1 MIEYASVQGR
11 HNVTQV
17 NEAER
22 LSALR
27 QLNLLDTPPSES
39 FDRITRMARQLFNLP
54 IAAVSLT
61 DCDRLWFKS
70 RVGVEHWSIPR
81 DKAPC
86 AQVADSAS
94 PLVIPDM
101 LSDPVYRS
109 SMLAASGVRFYA
121 GAPLIT
127 KQGYCL
133 GSMCVLGTDARESS
147 AGEVVV
153 FTDLAAMVMAQI
165 ELQHA
170 FGRIDPVS
178 ALPNRTQFL
187 EDLEDL
193 ARDSLP
199 GEQRYVVLVDIA
211 SPEQV
216 SEAVRVM
223 GPGHVDRLL
232 VEASFKI
239 TASLGQNRKA
249 YHVAATQVAFLAPED
264 SDEQSYLA
272 ELENEVERLQSSVNS
287 RFATTVA
294 IGIAPFKLGEVAP
307 VDVFRMAHSA
317 CQDSRKLEAKVGLYS
332 DGIDQTHRR
341 RYTVVHDFGDALD
354 ASDQL
359 RLVFQPR
366 VDIASGACCGAE
378 ALLRWLHPALG
389 EIAPAEFI
397 PMIERT
403 ALARPTTAWVLE
415 AAVRQSA
422 KWSAAGLDLK
432 ISVNVSAANL
442 EEVDFVDRLQDVLA
456 RHGVPFSR
464 LELEVTESAMMSNA
478 GSALALLNRISALG
492 IDLAIDDFGT
502 GYSSLA
508 YLQQLPAQV
517 IKADQSFMRG
527 LVNNERKRALVKT
540 MIALS
545 HNFDYRVV
553 AEGVEDE
560 DVLSLLLAA
569 GCDEAQGYLFAK
581 PMPPED
587 LVLWLSHRTMN
598 IIR

>member
-1 MIEYASVQGR
+1 MAETI
-11 HNVTQV
+11 
-17 NEAER
+17 EAER
-22 LSALR
+22 LGALR
-27 QLNLLDTPPSES
+27 QLNLLDTPRSES
-39 FDRITRMARQLFNLP
+39 FDRITRMASQLFNLP

-61 DCDRLWFKS
+61 DSDRQWFKS

-109 SMLAASGVRFYA
+109 SVLAASGVRFYA

-133 GSMCVLGTDARESS
+133 GSMCVLGNDAREISE
-147 AGEVVV
+147 GEVAVLA
-153 FTDLAAMVMAQI
+153 DLAAMVMAQI

-193 ARDSLP
+193 ARDCLA
-199 GEQRYVVLVDIA
+199 GEQHYVVLVDIA

-216 SEAVRVM
+216 SEAVRVV

-232 VEASFKI
+232 LEASFKI
-239 TASLGQNRKA
+239 TAGLGQNRRA
-249 YHVAATQVAFLAPED
+249 YHVAATQVAFLAPEGI
-264 SDEQSYLA
+264 DEQSYLA
-272 ELENEVERLQSSVNS
+272 ELGNEVESLQSSVNS

-294 IGIAPFKLGEVAP
+294 IGIAPFKPGEVAP
-307 VDVFRMAHSA
+307 VDVLRMAHSA

-332 DGIDQTHRR
+332 DGIDQRHRR
-341 RYTVVHDFGDALD
+341 RYSIIHDFGDALET
-354 ASDQL
+354 SDQL

-366 VDIASGACCGAE
+366 MDMASGTCCGAE

-389 EIAPAEFI
+389 QISPAEFI
-397 PMIERT
+397 PMIEQT
-403 ALARPTTAWVLE
+403 TLARPTTAWVLE
-415 AAVRQSA
+415 TAMRQSA
-422 KWSAAGLDLK
+422 KWRAAGLDLK

-442 EEVDFVDRLQDVLA
+442 EEIDFVDRLQDVLA
-456 RHGVPFSR
+456 RHGVPFSC

-478 GSALALLNRISALG
+478 GSALALLKRISALG

-517 IKADQSFMRG
+517 IKIDQSFMRG
-527 LVNNERKRALVKT
+527 LVDDERKQTLVKT
-540 MIALS
+540 MVALS
-545 HNFDYRVV
+545 HDFNYRVV

-560 DVLSLLLAA
+560 EVLSLLRTA
-569 GCDEAQGYLFAK
+569 GCDEVQGYLVAR

-587 LVLWLSHRTMN
+587 LVLWLSHRSKA
-598 IIR
+598 